1 MGMLALFDVDAVA
14 MVLVLGGIEAQA
26 VTMSVTSF
34 DTCGT
39 CRIVFAGTDPPSID
53 GRTSMQWRSAG
64 ILAVLTK
71 TRLFLNSLSFFFR
84 L

>member
-39 CRIVFAGTDPPSID
+39 CRIVFAGTDPPSI
-53 GRTSMQWRSAG
+53 GLTVERRRSG
-64 ILAVLTK
+64 DPQE
-71 TRLFLNSLSFFFR
+71 FLPY
-84 L
+84 